1 MTLTV
6 TTVNLNGIRAA
17 HKRGFLD
24 WLEGSDTDVLLMQEV
39 RAPEEISREIMG
51 EAWDS
56 VWVPC
61 RIKGARAWVW
71 PCDAGA
77 HAWRAIP
84 A

>member
-24 WLEGSDTDVLLMQEV
+24 WLEASDTDVLLMQEV

-51 EAWDS
+51 EDWES
-56 VWVPC
+56 VSWRVS
-61 RIKGARAWVW
+61 RA
-71 PCDAGA
+71 
-77 HAWRAIP
+77 
-84 A
+84 

>member
-24 WLEGSDTDVLLMQEV
+24 WLEASDTDVLLMQEV

-51 EAWDS
+51 
-56 VWVPC
+56 
-61 RIKGARAWVW
+61 
-71 PCDAGA
+71 
-77 HAWRAIP
+77 
-84 A
+84 